1 MIETVSNDANG
12 KIKFSA
18 LEYKRGEE
26 GTHVYTV
33 EEVQGN
39 DATVTYDKMVAT
51 VVVSVTKD
59 GKVLTVTSQ
68 LPEDTEFNNIVTP
81 PTPPTPVVPPV
92 TPPTPPTPVVPPVT
106 PPTSPEVS
114 REQGLPKTGENKS
127 VVAMAFGG
135 LLAAAG
141 LGLAGKRKKKTKIII
156 GVKIR

>member
-1 MIETVSNDANG
+1 MPP
-12 KIKFSA
+12 
-18 LEYKRGEE
+18 
-26 GTHVYTV
+26 
-33 EEVQGN
+33 
-39 DATVTYDKMVAT
+39 VTPPT
-51 VVVSVTKD
+51 PPTPVV
-59 GKVLTVTSQ
+59 
-68 LPEDTEFNNIVTP
+68 PPVTP

-141 LGLAGKRKKKTKIII
+141 LGLAGKRKKED
-156 GVKIR
+156 

>member
-1 MIETVSNDANG
+1 MCIETVSNDANG

-39 DATVTYDKMVAT
+39 DATVAYDKMVAT

-68 LPEDTEFNNIVTP
+68 LPEDTEFNNTVIT
-81 PTPPTPVVPPV
+81 TDSST
-92 TPPTPPTPVVPPVT
+92 TTNSTKH
-106 PPTSPEVS
+106 TSYYTTNYAS
-114 REQGLPKTGENKS
+114 NTTDSSNSSGSTSDTTNYTRS
-127 VVAMAFGG
+127 S
-135 LLAAAG
+135 
-141 LGLAGKRKKKTKIII
+141 
-156 GVKIR
+156 

>member
-59 GKVLTVTSQ
+59 GKSLDSN
-68 LPEDTEFNNIVTP
+68 FSIA
-81 PTPPTPVVPPV
+81 
-92 TPPTPPTPVVPPVT
+92 
-106 PPTSPEVS
+106 
-114 REQGLPKTGENKS
+114 R
-127 VVAMAFGG
+127 
-135 LLAAAG
+135 
-141 LGLAGKRKKKTKIII
+141 RY
-156 GVKIR
+156 